1 MEDKQPGWICWML
14 VGCFMNQESCI
25 CWRISFGAE
34 QTALPF
40 TVYRFTVLLDF
51 GVDTSETMEEF
62 YFGEQLDQVLG
73 NSGNFAFRSFPLD
86 ILAMKDLGVGSK
98 VLNFCRWSW
107 WSEDDWEPEP
117 APPGRT
123 LRRPLWTWPLWT
135 VGWTSLHRGDSRESS
150 TNFPQSQSRTENI
163 FLRRK

>member
-40 TVYRFTVLLDF
+40 TVYRFTVLLAF

-62 YFGEQLDQVLG
+62 YFGEKLDKVLG

-150 TNFPQSQSRTENI
+150 TNFPQSKTENI